1 MIHREKQLAPM
12 QAEIEE
18 VAAQQEG
25 TKNHIWKHMD
35 KYGSISRGSETLQRL
50 IPVVLGMI
58 SPKCLMQRST

>member
-25 TKNHIWKHMD
+25 TENYIWKHMD
-35 KYGSISRGSETLQRL
+35 KYGSVSRGSET
-50 IPVVLGMI
+50 
-58 SPKCLMQRST
+58 